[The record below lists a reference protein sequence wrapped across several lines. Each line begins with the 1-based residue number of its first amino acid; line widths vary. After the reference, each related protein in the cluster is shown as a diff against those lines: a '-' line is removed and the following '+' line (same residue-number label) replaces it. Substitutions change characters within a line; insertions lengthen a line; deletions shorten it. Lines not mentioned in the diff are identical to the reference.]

1 MLTGRKLLLADDSAA
16 IRKVIELTF
25 SDEGMEVTA
34 VADGRAALEK
44 LEQINPDVVLA
55 DVFMPEVG
63 GYEVCRL
70 IKQNERFART
80 PVMLL
85 VSSFDPFDETEARKA
100 GADDIVAKPFQSIR
114 QLVSRVGSLL
124 QDSEAAKKEAFQD
137 YTTPAVQEAEPAA
150 VDKPSEEPEVTVLVE
165 APKLETVDAAAP
177 SGASCAADVEL
188 QTADTRRLD
197 EPLADRQLSDTIE
210 MERVPQPSEAG
221 VAEQHLT
228 VEPVEAGAYEPVAEI
243 ASPQLVRVMDEPLL
257 ELEQESDGQQLAS
270 DDLVL
275 DLDFEASETVQALHE
290 PVIEPAAEI
299 APAPVAAV
307 VQSPV
312 AAPPVVEP
320 DAEAEIVGTAVS
332 AEPESVVGT
341 PAEVGHLSPAAID
354 AIAQRVVER
363 MSDKVV
369 RDIAW
374 EVVPELAEL
383 LIKEKLNENK

>member
-25 SDEGMEVTA
+25 SDEGMEVTS
-34 VADGRAALEK
+34 VADGRAALER

-55 DVFMPEVG
+55 DVFMPEIG
-63 GYEVCRL
+63 GFEVCRL

-85 VSSFDPFDETEARKA
+85 VSSFDPFDETEARKV

-114 QLVSRVGSLL
+114 QLVSRVASLL
-124 QDSEAAKKEAFQD
+124 HDSDAAKKEPFQD
-137 YTTPAVQEAEPAA
+137 YGTPELPQPESAE
-150 VDKPSEEPEVTVLVE
+150 VEQPSEEPVVTVLVE
-165 APKLETVDAAAP
+165 APKLETVEAAGP
-177 SGASCAADVEL
+177 SGPSCAADVEL
-188 QTADTRRLD
+188 QTADTRRFD
-197 EPLADRQLSDTIE
+197 EPLEERQLSDTIE
-210 MERVPQPSEAG
+210 MEPVPAPSEAA
-221 VAEQHLT
+221 VAEPQMN
-228 VEPVEAGAYEPVAEI
+228 VESIEPAYEPVAEI

-257 ELEQESDGQQLAS
+257 ELAEETDGQQLAS

-290 PVIEPAAEI
+290 AVIEPAVAT
-299 APAPVAAV
+299 APPL
-307 VQSPV
+307 
-312 AAPPVVEP
+312 AAPIAAPSPAVAPSLSETHP
-320 DAEAEIVGTAVS
+320 EADLVGTAVS
-332 AEPESVVGT
+332 AEPETLAATQPELGN
-341 PAEVGHLSPAAID
+341 LSPAAID

-383 LIKEKLNENK
+383 LIKQKLNENT